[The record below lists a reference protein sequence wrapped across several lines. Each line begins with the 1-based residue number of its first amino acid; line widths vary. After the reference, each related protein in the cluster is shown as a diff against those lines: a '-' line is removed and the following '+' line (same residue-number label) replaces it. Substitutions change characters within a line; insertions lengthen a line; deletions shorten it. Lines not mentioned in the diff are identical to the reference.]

1 MFLAVYGEDSLRVR
15 ELAEDL
21 MEKFVAKY
29 DPTRLNVEIFDFA
42 TVSKE
47 ALIPSLQA
55 APFLAEKR
63 FIFLKNVGDTLKKV
77 DAPFWTDVFGRL
89 DGSTSIC
96 FVDELNEVA
105 WKKGHLA
112 TWLVTRPTEDVKHF
126 PVPVLSRTEC
136 IAWIR
141 ARAAR
146 LNADLS
152 EKVAGALFARVG
164 GTGQELATEIHK
176 LAGYAAGGLITEEM
190 IERLVPSRVSSDF
203 FAFLDL
209 LPTATPERLTQ
220 SLRREVES
228 GTDAFGLFGGLL
240 RQLRVLVGV
249 SSLIEQK
256 ITSQKEIADTLAL
269 HPFVAQ
275 KAISGAKAFS
285 HQALVEALDKAVV
298 WDKGTKSGVSAEI
311 MVDRLI
317 EELLFARIK
326 PVS

>member
-1 MFLAVYGEDSLRVR
+1 MFLAVYGEDALRVR
-15 ELAEDL
+15 EFAEDL

-29 DPTRLNVEIFDFA
+29 DPSRLNVEVFDFA
-42 TVSKE
+42 NVTKE
-47 ALIPSLQA
+47 SLIPALQA

-77 DAPFWTDVFGRL
+77 DAPFWTEVFGRL
-89 DGSTSIC
+89 SESTSLC
-96 FVDELNEVA
+96 FVDEMTDVA
-105 WKKGHLA
+105 WKKSYLSTMLG
-112 TWLVTRPTEDVKHF
+112 TKSVEDVKHF
-126 PVPVLSRTEC
+126 PVPALSRSEC

-141 ARAAR
+141 ARAAK
-146 LNADLS
+146 LHADMS
-152 EKVAGALFARVG
+152 EQVAGALFARVG

-176 LAGYAAGGLITEEM
+176 LVAYAARGPITEEM

-203 FAFLDL
+203 FGFLDL

-220 SLRREVES
+220 SLRREMES

-249 SSLIEQK
+249 SSLVQQGVM
-256 ITSQKEIADTLAL
+256 SQKEIADALGL

-285 HQALVEALDKAVV
+285 HKFLVEALDKAVV
-298 WDKGTKSGVSAEI
+298 WDKSTKSGVSAEI
-311 MVDRLI
+311 MADRLI

>member
-15 ELAEDL
+15 EFAEDL
-21 MEKFVAKY
+21 MEKFVVKY
-29 DPTRLNVEIFDFA
+29 DPSRLNVEVFDFA
-42 TVSKE
+42 IVTKE
-47 ALIPSLQA
+47 VLIPSLQA

-63 FIFLKNVGDTLKKV
+63 FIFLKNVADTLKKV
-77 DAPFWTDVFGRL
+77 DVPFWTDVFGRL
-89 DGSTSIC
+89 SESTSLC
-96 FVDELNEVA
+96 FVDEMTDVA
-105 WKKGHLA
+105 WKKSHLSTILGTKSA
-112 TWLVTRPTEDVKHF
+112 EEVKHF

-152 EKVAGALFARVG
+152 EKVAGVLFARVG

-176 LAGYAAGGLITEEM
+176 LVAYAAGAPVTEEM
-190 IERLVPSRVSSDF
+190 IERLVPSRASSDF

-209 LPTATPERLTQ
+209 LPTASPERLVQ
-220 SLRREVES
+220 SLRREMDS

-249 SSLIEQK
+249 SSLVAQRV
-256 ITSQKEIADTLAL
+256 TSQKEIADTLAL

-285 HQALVEALDKAVV
+285 HQSLVDALDKAVA

>member
-15 ELAEDL
+15 EFAEDL

-29 DPTRLNVEIFDFA
+29 DPTRLNVEVFDFA
-42 TVSKE
+42 TVTKE
-47 ALIPSLQA
+47 VLIPSLQA

-63 FIFLKNVGDTLKKV
+63 FIFLKNVADTLKKV
-77 DAPFWTDVFGRL
+77 DAPFWTEIFGRL
-89 DGSTSIC
+89 SESTSLC
-96 FVDELNEVA
+96 FVDEMTDVA
-105 WKKGHLA
+105 WKKSHLSTLLGTKPA
-112 TWLVTRPTEDVKHF
+112 EDVKHF
-126 PVPVLSRTEC
+126 PVLALSRTEC

-141 ARAAR
+141 ARAAK

-152 EKVAGALFARVG
+152 EKVAGVLFARVG

-176 LAGYAAGGLITEEM
+176 LAGYAAGGSITEDM

-209 LPTATPERLTQ
+209 LPTATPEKLMQ
-220 SLRREVES
+220 SLRREMES

-249 SSLIEQK
+249 SSLVARGT
-256 ITSQKEIADTLAL
+256 TSQKEIADTLAL

-275 KAISGAKAFS
+275 KAISGVKAFS
-285 HQALVEALDKAVV
+285 HESLVEALDKAVA

>member
-15 ELAEDL
+15 EFAEDL

-29 DPTRLNVEIFDFA
+29 DPSRLNVEVFDFA
-42 TVSKE
+42 TVTKE
-47 ALIPSLQA
+47 VLIPSLQA

-63 FIFLKNVGDTLKKV
+63 FIFLKNVGDTLKKS

-89 DGSTSIC
+89 DGSTSLC
-96 FVDELNEVA
+96 FVDELSDVA
-105 WKKGHLA
+105 WKKSNLSTLLGTKSA
-112 TWLVTRPTEDVKHF
+112 EDVKYF
-126 PVPVLSRTEC
+126 PVPVFSRTEC

-146 LNADLS
+146 LSADMS
-152 EKVAGALFARVG
+152 EQVAGVLFARVG
-164 GTGQELATEIHK
+164 GTGQELAVEIHK
-176 LAGYAAGGLITEEM
+176 LAAYAAGGPITENM
-190 IERLVPSRVSSDF
+190 IERLVPSRISSDF

-209 LPTATPERLTQ
+209 LPTASPERLTQ
-220 SLRREVES
+220 SLRKELES

-249 SSLIEQK
+249 SSLGMQGV
-256 ITSQKEIADTLAL
+256 TSQKEIADALAL

-285 HQALVEALDKAVV
+285 HQALVGALDKAIA
-298 WDKGTKSGVSAEI
+298 WDKRTKSGISAEI